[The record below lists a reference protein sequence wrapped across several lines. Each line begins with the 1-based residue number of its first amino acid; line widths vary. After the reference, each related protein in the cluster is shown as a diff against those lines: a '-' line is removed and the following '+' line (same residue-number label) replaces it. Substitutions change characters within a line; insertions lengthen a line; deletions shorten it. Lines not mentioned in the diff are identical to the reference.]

1 MATGMTGMT
10 GTQGP
15 QGAAGGTGLQG
26 PTGIAGPMGRQGGP
40 GPTGVRGA
48 TGPLGQGAIF
58 LRAQTIYGSTADTA
72 AAGGGAVRNRTLTTG
87 LPPLVNSGSTTIP
100 YLYMTTTAFINETV
114 TYIVVPAGTYLIR
127 AYATAN
133 DGLNSSNIRVDALT
147 SPVGSTVYLRH
158 VYFFGTNQ
166 HRFTPSDKRSRNG
179 YYSAVHPR
187 AKCWYNICEV
197 TVNGRSSWS
206 HRPLW
211 SGRYYRRCG
220 STRKRWSVW
229 FYRSNRFNGTR
240 RYTRP
245 ARSARCLACSCA
257 HPDILNDT
265 VKRQLGQNC

>member
-147 SPVGSTVYLRH
+147 SPVGSTVYTELLKGTSADTNTSHICDMYTFSAPTNIVLRQ
-158 VYFFGTNQ
+158 VTNAVGT
-166 HRFTPSDKRSRNG
+166 
-179 YYSAVHPR
+179 
-187 AKCWYNICEV
+187 V
-197 TVNGRSSWS
+197 TI
-206 HRPLW
+206 PL
-211 SGRYYRRCG
+211 
-220 STRKRWSVW
+220 STLGPNAGIT
-229 FYRSNRFNGTR
+229 F
-240 RYTRP
+240 
-245 ARSARCLACSCA
+245 
-257 HPDILNDT
+257 
-265 VKRQLGQNC
+265 VKLQ

>member
-72 AAGGGAVRNRTLTTG
+72 AAGPVAIRNRTLTTG
-87 LPPLVNSGSTTIP
+87 FPPLVNSGSTTIP

-133 DGLNSSNIRVDALT
+133 AGLNSSNISVQALT
-147 SPVGSTVYLRH
+147 SPIGSTVYTELLKGTSADTNTSHICDMYTFSAPTNIVLRQ
-158 VYFFGTNQ
+158 VTNAVGT
-166 HRFTPSDKRSRNG
+166 
-179 YYSAVHPR
+179 
-187 AKCWYNICEV
+187 V
-197 TVNGRSSWS
+197 TI
-206 HRPLW
+206 PL
-211 SGRYYRRCG
+211 
-220 STRKRWSVW
+220 STLGPNAGIT
-229 FYRSNRFNGTR
+229 F
-240 RYTRP
+240 
-245 ARSARCLACSCA
+245 
-257 HPDILNDT
+257 
-265 VKRQLGQNC
+265 VKLQ